1 MLRKPNVARHRTWP
15 QQALPVLNA
24 QGARRAVASLCG
36 QPVPTE
42 PSCRLGSS
50 HNRDRAEARFGAL
63 RTGCAVR
70 QSNNSTR
77 QNNNSTGIFEEIGS
91 MSLDDMFQT
100 VRAAEQLERAG
111 AGAGAM
117 AAAQYACDLLLATSA
132 EQLSDRD
139 NVLKK
144 WGRKSHDIANVLA
157 AVGECARAFPSLV
170 RTRRP
175 WGCCAR
181 YV

>member
-70 QSNNSTR
+70 QSNNLTR
-77 QNNNSTGIFEEIGS
+77 QNNNSTGIFEEIGP
-91 MSLDDMFQT
+91 MSLDGIFQT
-100 VRAAEQLERAG
+100 ARAAEQLERMKNWKTGFRVRCAPP
-111 AGAGAM
+111 AQITLSHFNLFFVSM
-117 AAAQYACDLLLATSA
+117 FAARGD
-132 EQLSDRD
+132 
-139 NVLKK
+139 
-144 WGRKSHDIANVLA
+144 A
-157 AVGECARAFPSLV
+157 APRSRSFA
-170 RTRRP
+170 
-175 WGCCAR
+175 
-181 YV
+181 